1 MNQYAEASINAI
13 KEFDPRKLLRNPVM
27 FITELAMLTSVYLL
41 AFHAEYGL
49 SLKGVYVE
57 FYISVIVLLFMT
69 IFFSNLAETLA
80 EGKSRNITATLKRMK
95 KDTTGRVIDESG
107 ERVIPSGELRKGM
120 IVEVRKDET
129 VPTDGEIVEGR
140 GYFNESSITG
150 ESKPV
155 FKVQGD
161 SVTGATILLDNRVK
175 IRITANPGETFLD
188 KMIELVEGSIRAK
201 TPNEI
206 ALSILLSGLTL
217 VFLIITSSVYTLG
230 TFLGTSVNLF
240 ILVVLLICLIPTTI
254 GALLPALGVAAINK
268 VSQFNVIA
276 KSGRA
281 VENAGDIDTI
291 ILDKTGTITIGDREA
306 NKVYPNRDITE
317 NELFRAA
324 YISSFFD
331 ETKEGISVVRKALEG
346 NPEFK
351 SIDMSSYEFVP
362 FSPDTKFS
370 GVKKGNE
377 FIYKG
382 SPNSIWELV
391 GSKDNY
397 VDAQCAEIS
406 SRGGTAMVVISEKRI
421 LGAIEFNDILK
432 PWIRERIE
440 ALKSMNIKPVMCTG
454 DNELTAQYIAREA
467 SIDEVVANSKPKDK
481 YNKVQE
487 EKEKQRMVAMVGD
500 GTNDAPALA
509 LADVG
514 FAMNS
519 GTQAAKDAANM
530 IDLEN
535 DPTKLMDVIFLGKQ
549 ILITRGSLT
558 TFSIAN
564 DISKYFVII
573 PAVFFMFP
581 QLSFINI
588 LGFTDP
594 LLAVTSALIF
604 NTFIIPLLIPLAI
617 RGVKFKPSGINDLLR
632 RNIIVYGVGG
642 VLLPFIAIGAI
653 YYILMGVGVLW

>member
-1 MNQYAEASINAI
+1 MNQYIEAAFNAI
-13 KEFDPRKLLRNPVM
+13 KSFDPRKIIRNPVM
-27 FITELAMLTSVYLL
+27 FITELAMFVSVYLL
-41 AFHAEYGL
+41 IFHSQYGL
-49 SLKGVYVE
+49 NLSPVYIQ
-57 FYISVIVLLFMT
+57 FYVSVIILLFLT
-69 IFFSNLAETLA
+69 IFFSNLAESLA
-80 EGKSRNITATLKRMK
+80 EGKSRNITATLKKMK
-95 KDTTGRVIDESG
+95 RETNGRVVDETG
-107 ERVIPSGELRKGM
+107 ERMIPSTELRKGM

-161 SVTGATILLDNRVK
+161 SVTGATVLLDNKVK

-230 TFLGTSVNLF
+230 TFLNTNVNLF

-306 NKVYPNRDITE
+306 NAIYPNRDITE
-317 NELFRAA
+317 DDLYKAA
-324 YISSFFD
+324 YISSYFD
-331 ETKEGISVVRKALEG
+331 ETKEGISVVKKALEKRPDLKDIPM
-346 NPEFK
+346 NE
-351 SIDMSSYEFVP
+351 YEFVP
-362 FSPDTKFS
+362 FTPDTKFS
-370 GVKKGNE
+370 GVKKGKE

-382 SPNSIWELV
+382 SPNAIWELA

-397 VDAQCAEIS
+397 IEARCAEIS
-406 SRGGTAMVVISEKRI
+406 SRGGTAMVVISDKGI

-432 PWIRERIE
+432 PWIKERIE
-440 ALKSMNIKPVMCTG
+440 ALKAMNIKPVMCTG

-604 NTFIIPLLIPLAI
+604 NTFIIPMLIPLAI
-617 RGVKFKPSGINDLLR
+617 RGVKFRPSGINDLLK

-642 VLLPFIAIGAI
+642 VLLPFLAIGAI
-653 YYILMGVGVLW
+653 YYILLGVGVLW

>member
-331 ETKEGISVVRKALEG
+331 ETKEGISVVRKALES

-406 SRGGTAMVVISEKRI
+406 SRGGTAMVVISEKKI

>member
-406 SRGGTAMVVISEKRI
+406 SRGGTAMVVISEKKI

>member
-1 MNQYAEASINAI
+1 MNQYLEAVLNAI
-13 KEFDPRKLLRNPVM
+13 KSFDPRKIIKNPVM
-27 FITELAMLTSVYLL
+27 FITELAMFVSIYLL
-41 AFHAEYGL
+41 AFHSQYGL
-49 SLKGVYVE
+49 SLSYVYIE
-57 FYISVIVLLFMT
+57 FYVSVIILLFLT
-69 IFFSNLAETLA
+69 IFFSNLAESLA
-80 EGKSRNITATLKRMK
+80 EGKSRNITATLKKMK
-95 KDTTGRVIDESG
+95 RETNGRVIDETG
-107 ERVIPSGELRKGM
+107 ERMIPSTELRKGM

-161 SVTGATILLDNRVK
+161 SVTGATVLLDNKVK

-230 TFLGTSVNLF
+230 TFLNTNVNLF

-306 NKVYPNRDITE
+306 NEIYPNRDITE
-317 NELFRAA
+317 DDLYKAA
-324 YISSFFD
+324 YISSYFD
-331 ETKEGISVVRKALEG
+331 ETKEGISVVKKALEKRPDLKDIPM
-346 NPEFK
+346 NE
-351 SIDMSSYEFVP
+351 YEFVP

-370 GVKKGNE
+370 GVKRGKE

-382 SPNSIWELV
+382 SPNAIWELA

-397 VDAQCAEIS
+397 IDARCAEIS
-406 SRGGTAMVVISEKRI
+406 SRGGTAMVVISDKGI

-440 ALKSMNIKPVMCTG
+440 ALKAMNIKPVMCTG

-604 NTFIIPLLIPLAI
+604 NTFIIPMLIPLAI
-617 RGVKFKPSGINDLLR
+617 RGVKFKPSGINDLLK

-642 VLLPFIAIGAI
+642 VLLPFLAIGAI
-653 YYILMGVGVLW
+653 YYLLLGVGVLW

>member
-1 MNQYAEASINAI
+1 MNQYIEAVINAI
-13 KEFDPRKLLRNPVM
+13 KSFDPRKIVKNPVM
-27 FITELAMLTSVYLL
+27 FITELAMFVSLYLL
-41 AFHAEYGL
+41 AFHTQYGL
-49 SLKGVYVE
+49 NLTPVYID
-57 FYISVIVLLFMT
+57 FYISVIILLFLT
-69 IFFSNLAETLA
+69 IFFSNLAESLA
-80 EGKSRNITATLKRMK
+80 EGKSRNITATLKKMK
-95 KDTTGRVIDESG
+95 RETNGRVIDQNG
-107 ERVIPSGELRKGM
+107 ERMIPSSELRKGM

-161 SVTGATILLDNRVK
+161 SVTGATILQDSKVK
-175 IRITANPGETFLD
+175 IRITADPGETFLD
-188 KMIELVEGSIRAK
+188 KMIELVEGSIRTK

-230 TFLGTSVNLF
+230 TFLNTNVNLF

-306 NKVYPNRDITE
+306 NAIYPNRDISMDQLYE
-317 NELFRAA
+317 AA
-324 YISSFFD
+324 YISSYFD
-331 ETKEGISVVRKALEG
+331 ETKEGISVVKKALE
-346 NPEFK
+346 NKPDLK
-351 SIDMSSYEFVP
+351 SLDMTKYEFVP
-362 FSPDTKFS
+362 FTPDTKFS
-370 GVKKGNE
+370 GVKKENQY
-377 FIYKG
+377 IYKG
-382 SPNSIWELV
+382 SPNAIWELA

-397 VDAQCAEIS
+397 IDARCAEIS
-406 SRGGTAMVVISEKRI
+406 SRGGTAMVVISEKGI

-440 ALKSMNIKPVMCTG
+440 SLKAMNIKPVMCTG

-481 YNKVQE
+481 YDKVQE

-581 QLSFINI
+581 DLSFINV

-604 NTFIIPLLIPLAI
+604 NTFIIPMLIPLAI
-617 RGVKFKPSGINDLLR
+617 RGVRFKPSGINDLLK
-632 RNIIVYGVGG
+632 RNIMVYGVGG
-642 VLLPFIAIGAI
+642 VLLPFVAIGAI
-653 YYILMGVGVLW
+653 YYLLLGVGVVW

>member
-1 MNQYAEASINAI
+1 MNPYVSATINALRQ
-13 KEFDPRKLLRNPVM
+13 FDPRKLVRNPVM
-27 FITELAMLTSVYLL
+27 LITELALIISLYLL
-41 AFHAEYGL
+41 AFHSQYNL
-49 SLKGVYVE
+49 SLSGQYIN
-57 FYISVIVLLFMT
+57 FYISVIILLFLT
-69 IFFSNLAETLA
+69 IFFSNLAESLA
-80 EGKSRNITATLKRMK
+80 EGKSRDITATLRKMK
-95 KDTTGRVIDESG
+95 KDTLGRVIDQNG
-107 ERVIPSGELRKGM
+107 ERMVNSTDLRKGM
-120 IVEVRKDET
+120 IVEVRRDEM

-161 SVTGATILLDNRVK
+161 SVTGATVLIDSTVK
-175 IRITANPGETFLD
+175 IRITADPGETFLD

-217 VFLIITSSVYTLG
+217 VFLIITSSVFTLG
-230 TFLGTSVNLF
+230 SYLGANVNLF

-306 NKVYPNRDITE
+306 NQVYPNRDISE
-317 NELFRAA
+317 KDLFKAA
-324 YISSFFD
+324 YVSSYFD
-331 ETKEGISVVRKALEG
+331 ETKEGISVVKKALERF
-346 NPEFK
+346 PEFK
-351 SIDMSSYEFVP
+351 EIDMKQYEFVP
-362 FSPDTKFS
+362 FTPDTKYS
-370 GVKKGNE
+370 GVKKGDAY
-377 FIYKG
+377 IYKG
-382 SPNSIWELV
+382 SPKAIWEIV

-397 VDAQCAEIS
+397 VDALCAEIS
-406 SRGGTAMVVISEKRI
+406 SRGGTAMVVISNEGVI
-421 LGAIEFNDILK
+421 GAIEFNDVLK

-440 ALKSMNIKPVMCTG
+440 ALKAMNIKPVMCTG

-573 PAVFFMFP
+573 PAIFFMFP

-632 RNIIVYGVGG
+632 RNIIVYGIGG

-653 YYILMGVGVLW
+653 YYIMIGAGILW